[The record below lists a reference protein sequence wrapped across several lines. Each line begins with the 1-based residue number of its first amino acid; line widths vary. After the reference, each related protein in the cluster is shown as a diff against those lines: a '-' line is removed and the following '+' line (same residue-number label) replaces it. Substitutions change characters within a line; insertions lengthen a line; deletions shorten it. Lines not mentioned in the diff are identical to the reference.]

1 MDKEMRDKN
10 ETKNI
15 PKNYGKAILS
25 FIQKSI
31 RKYSKIVKP
40 ILEKER
46 LTVNDLLSHIK
57 RHKK

>member
-1 MDKEMRDKN
+1 MRDKN